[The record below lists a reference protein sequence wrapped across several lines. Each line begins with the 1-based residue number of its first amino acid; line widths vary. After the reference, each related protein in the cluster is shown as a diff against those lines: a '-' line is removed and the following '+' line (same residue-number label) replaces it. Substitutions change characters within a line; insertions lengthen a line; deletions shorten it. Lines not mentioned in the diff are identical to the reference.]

1 MKINKRFILLVC
13 VLILGFKVNPAYAK
27 SRPSLIVFYSP
38 ACNEC
43 LKTKHEFMPGIEK
56 KYKDKIDIEYLDID
70 NIDNYKLLLGYEQ
83 TYDSSPKTLPIV
95 FMGGKFLSGRE
106 AVVNNLEALIADNL
120 AQGSSNEKRPLPA
133 VNLISRFQSF
143 SLLAIVFAGLIDG
156 INPCA
161 FSVIVFFITF
171 LVLQKYRKREIV
183 ATGICFIFAVFA
195 TYLLLGLG
203 LFRAMYALKLFYYAV
218 RAIYAF
224 IAVLCFVFG
233 LLAVYD
239 ILRFKKTQEPQDM
252 VLRLPERIKYFI
264 QRIIG
269 FGYRRQARPAYG
281 GAGGADRK
289 NIAGLAVTAVL
300 TGMAVSILEAVC
312 TGQVYLPTIAFVLK
326 VSHLK
331 AQALAYLVIYNIM
344 FIIPLIAVFLFALLG
359 VTSQQFSK
367 FMRTHMITIKLL
379 LAGLFFGL
387 GIILLRRI

>member
-1 MKINKRFILLVC
+1 MKIKRLLLLVC
-13 VLILGFKVNPAYAK
+13 VLILGFKLNPAYAK

-43 LKTKHEFMPGIEK
+43 LKTKHEFMPAIEK

-70 NIDNYKLLLGYEQ
+70 NIDNYKLMLGYEQ
-83 TYDSSPKTLPIV
+83 TYDTSPKTLPIV
-95 FMGGKFLSGRE
+95 FMGRKFLSGRE
-106 AVVNNLEALIADNL
+106 AVVNNLEALIADTL
-120 AQGSSNEKRPLPA
+120 AQGSSNEKRSLPA

-183 ATGICFIFAVFA
+183 ITGVCFIFAVFA

-239 ILRFKKTQEPQDM
+239 ILKFKKTQEPQDM

-269 FGYRRQARPAYG
+269 FGYRRQAG
-281 GAGGADRK
+281 GVDRK
-289 NIAGLAVTAVL
+289 NIAGLVVTALL

-326 VSHLK
+326 VSRLK
-331 AQALAYLVIYNIM
+331 IQALAYLVIYNIM
-344 FIIPLIAVFLFALLG
+344 FIVPLVAVFLFALLG

-367 FMRTHMITIKLL
+367 FMRAHMVTIKLL